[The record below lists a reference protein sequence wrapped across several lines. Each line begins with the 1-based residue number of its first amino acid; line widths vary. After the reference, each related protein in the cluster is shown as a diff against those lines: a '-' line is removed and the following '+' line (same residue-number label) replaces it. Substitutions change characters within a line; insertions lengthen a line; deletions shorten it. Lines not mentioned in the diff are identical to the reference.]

1 MHLDIRL
8 PIGLMFLIIGVVMS
22 VYGITSGPEMYKRSL
37 NINVNL
43 LWGCVLVIFGLA
55 MLLMAWR
62 ASRKTKGNP

>member
-8 PIGLMFLIIGVVMS
+8 PIGLMFLTIGVVMS
-22 VYGITSGPEMYKRSL
+22 VYGITSDPEMYKRSL

>member
-8 PIGLMFLIIGVVMS
+8 PIGLMFLTIGVVMS
-22 VYGITSGPEMYKRSL
+22 VYGITSDPEMYKRSL

-43 LWGCVLVIFGLA
+43 LWGCVLIIFGLA

-62 ASRKTKGNP
+62 ASKKTKGNP

>member
-37 NINVNL
+37 NINVNF
-43 LWGCVLVIFGLA
+43 LWGCVLIIFGLA

-62 ASRKTKGNP
+62 ASKKTKGNP